1 MFQLFRV
8 LSETF
13 KLTIQQLWLNK
24 LRTFLSLFGITVGI
38 FSIIAILTSV
48 DALKNNINQ
57 SINSLGDNVLF
68 VNKWAWTFDGPS
80 DYPWWK
86 YFQRPN
92 VKYENYKYVQ
102 AKSTLAEYVTFELN
116 PRQSPE
122 IAYKDKKTH
131 KAQISA
137 VTTDYGNVFQLD
149 IAQGRFLSTMEI
161 GNGLNVCVIGGEI
174 AEKLFKNIENPIG
187 LELRMAGKKLTVIGV
202 IKKKGQDLLGF
213 NYDKAVIVP
222 LDYYERNFSFTE
234 NEIDQTLEI
243 RSKPGVT
250 LDELKQELIGIMRAS
265 RKLRPSQEDNFSINQ
280 LSVIAKGF
288 DGVFDSLGMVKWV
301 IGAFSLLVGG
311 FGIANIMFVSVTERK
326 PLIGIK
332 KALGAKRSDI
342 LLEFLLEAIFLCMM
356 GAIVGLVLVYI
367 LCIVITDASGMEFK
381 LTMLNTGIAIVIA
394 IVLGISAG
402 IIPAYLAATMDPVEA
417 IRSK

>member
-1 MFQLFRV
+1 MRQLFRV
-8 LSETF
+8 LGETL
-13 KLTIQQLWLNK
+13 KLTFQQLWLNK
-24 LRTFLSLFGITVGI
+24 LRSFLSLFGITVGI

-57 SINSLGDNVLF
+57 SINSLGENILF

-92 VKYENYKYVQ
+92 VKYENFKYVQ
-102 AKSTLAEYVTFELN
+102 AKSKLAEYVTFELN
-116 PRQSPE
+116 PRQAPE

-131 KAQISA
+131 KGVISA
-137 VTTDYGNVFQLD
+137 VTDNYGKVFQLD
-149 IAQGRFLSTMEI
+149 IAQGRYLSTMEI
-161 GNGLNVCVIGGEI
+161 GNGINVCVIGGDI
-174 AEKLFKNIENPIG
+174 SDKLYKNIPNPVG
-187 LELRMAGKKLTVIGV
+187 LELRMEGKPLTVVGV
-202 IKKKGQDLLGF
+202 IAKKGEDLLGF

-222 LDYYERNFSFTE
+222 LDYYERNFS
-234 NEIDQTLEI
+234 IDDNQIDKTLEI
-243 RSKPGVT
+243 RTKPGVN

-265 RKLRPSQEDNFSINQ
+265 RKLRPTQEDNFSVNQ

-288 DGVFDSLGMVKWV
+288 DGVFDSLGIVKWV
-301 IGAFSLLVGG
+301 IGAFSLIVGG
-311 FGIANIMFVSVTERK
+311 FGIANIMFVSVSERK
-326 PLIGIK
+326 ALIGIK

-356 GAIVGLVLVYI
+356 GAVVGLALVYVM
-367 LCIVITDASGMEFK
+367 CHFATEASGMKFT
-381 LTMLNTGIAIVIA
+381 LSAVNITIAFVISF
-394 IVLGISAG
+394 ILGILAG

>member
-1 MFQLFRV
+1 MFQILNV
-8 LSETF
+8 LGETL
-13 KLTIQQLWLNK
+13 KLTLQQLWLNK

-57 SINSLGDNVLF
+57 SINSLGDNILF

-86 YFQRPN
+86 YFQRPD

-102 AKSTLAEYVTFELN
+102 AKSKLAEYVTYELN
-116 PRQSPE
+116 PWQSPE
-122 IAYKDKKTH
+122 ISFRDKKTH

-137 VTTDYGNVFQLD
+137 VADNYGNVFQLD
-149 IAQGRFLSTMEI
+149 IAKGRYLSSMEI
-161 GNGLNVCVIGGEI
+161 GNALNVCVIGGEI
-174 AEKLFKNIENPIG
+174 ADKLFKNIENPIG
-187 LELRMAGKKLTVIGV
+187 LELKMDGKSLTIIGV
-202 IKKKGQDLLGF
+202 IAKKGQDLLGF

-222 LDYYERNFSFTE
+222 LDYYKRNFSVNE
-234 NEIDQTLEI
+234 NQTDQTIEI
-243 RSKPGVT
+243 RTRPEVN
-250 LDELKQELIGIMRAS
+250 LDELKNELIGIMRSA

-288 DGVFDSLGMVKWV
+288 DGVFDSLGIVKWV

-326 PLIGIK
+326 AIIGIK

-356 GAIVGLVLVYI
+356 GAIVGLALVYVM
-367 LCIVITDASGMEFK
+367 CIFATDASGMVFK
-381 LTMLNTGIAIVIA
+381 IGATNVIIAFGISFI
-394 IVLGISAG
+394 LGILAG

>member
-1 MFQLFRV
+1 MRQLFRV
-8 LSETF
+8 LGETL
-13 KLTIQQLWLNK
+13 KLTFQQLWLNK

-38 FSIIAILTSV
+38 FSIIAILTAV

-57 SINSLGDNVLF
+57 SINSLGDNILF

-102 AKSTLAEYVTFELN
+102 AKSKLAEYVTFELN
-116 PRQSPE
+116 PRQAPE
-122 IAYKDKKTH
+122 VSYKDKKTH

-137 VTTDYGNVFQLD
+137 VTDNYGKVFQLD
-149 IAQGRFLSTMEI
+149 IAQGRYLSTMEI
-161 GNGLNVCVIGGEI
+161 GNGLNVCVIGGDI
-174 AEKLFKNIENPIG
+174 ADKLYKNISNPVGMEI
-187 LELRMAGKKLTVIGV
+187 RMAGKPLTIVGV
-202 IKKKGQDLLGF
+202 ITKKGEDLLGF

-222 LDYYERNFSFTE
+222 LDYYTRNFSIDE
-234 NEIDQTLEI
+234 NMIDKTLEI
-243 RSKPGVT
+243 RTKAGVS
-250 LDELKQELIGIMRAS
+250 LEELKQELTGIMRSA
-265 RKLRPSQEDNFSINQ
+265 RKLRPGQEDNFSVNQ

-288 DGVFDSLGMVKWV
+288 DSVFDSLGLVKWV
-301 IGAFSLLVGG
+301 IGAFSLIVGG
-311 FGIANIMFVSVTERK
+311 FGIANIMFVSVSERK
-326 PLIGIK
+326 ALIGIK
-332 KALGAKRSDI
+332 KALGATRSDI

-356 GAIVGLVLVYI
+356 GAVVGLALVYI
-367 LCIVITDASGMEFK
+367 MCHFATQASGMEFK
-381 LTMLNTGIAIVIA
+381 LSAINIIIAFGISF
-394 IVLGISAG
+394 VLGILAG